1 MTWGS
6 SQGQRAKIGNMGK
19 LARSIV
25 IGYISCKLAAWSGE
39 EFLQK
44 ELIDDKDP
52 RRCSGTSKL
61 DCQAL

>member
-1 MTWGS
+1 M
-6 SQGQRAKIGNMGK
+6 GNVGK
-19 LARSIV
+19 LARSII
-25 IGYISCKLAAWSGE
+25 IGYIFCKLAAWSGE

-52 RRCSGTSKL
+52 RRRSGTFKF

>member
-1 MTWGS
+1 MS
-6 SQGQRAKIGNMGK
+6 SLGK
-19 LARSIV
+19 LARSIM
-25 IGYISCKLAAWSGE
+25 IGYIFRKLAAWSGE

-52 RRCSGTSKL
+52 RRRSGTFEF